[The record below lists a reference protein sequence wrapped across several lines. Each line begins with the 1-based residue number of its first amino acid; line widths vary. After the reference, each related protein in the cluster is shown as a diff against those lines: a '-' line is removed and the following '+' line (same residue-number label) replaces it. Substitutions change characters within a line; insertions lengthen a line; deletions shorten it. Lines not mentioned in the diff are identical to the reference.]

1 MDRSFQPIVIAPQD
15 QEEIAARMAQMIQER
30 QQAIEYLQQ
39 LDRQIAEA
47 RGAYNYLAQRFALA
61 KQAAEPAE
69 ETEENVD

>member
-1 MDRSFQPIVIAPQD
+1 MDRSFQPVIIAPQD

-69 ETEENVD
+69 EMEENVD